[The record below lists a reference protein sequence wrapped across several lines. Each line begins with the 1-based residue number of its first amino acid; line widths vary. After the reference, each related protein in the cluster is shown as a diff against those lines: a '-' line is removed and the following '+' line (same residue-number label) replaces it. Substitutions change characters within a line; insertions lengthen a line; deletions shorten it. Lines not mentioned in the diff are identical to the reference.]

1 MNFLPVTVIIPTY
14 NRRIMLKRA
23 MDSVFRQSWSCA
35 ELVVVDDGSE
45 DGTAEMLAGISV
57 KEPRLRLLT
66 TAHQGPSAARN
77 AGIAAATE
85 KYIAFLDSDDHWQ
98 KRKLEK
104 QYAALSASDFLIS
117 HTRERWL
124 RLGEHL
130 NQKKIHIPRHGDIF
144 AHCLQVC
151 AVSMSTLMV
160 RRDLFTE
167 VGLFDESLRCCEDY
181 DLWLRIAL
189 HYPFLLVDEALTV
202 KEGGREDQV
211 SFQYQVGMDALRIK
225 SLRKLLA
232 GTMEPP
238 RRCLALAELIRK
250 ITIYAGGCCKHG
262 REEEGAALFVECV
275 GFKAELAALSYNCR
289 KGES

>member
-14 NRRIMLKRA
+14 NRRNMLERA
-23 MDSVFRQSWSCA
+23 IDSVFRQSWPCA
-35 ELVVVDDGSE
+35 ELVVVDDGSV
-45 DGTAEMLAGISV
+45 DGTAEMLAGLSA

-104 QYAALSASDFLIS
+104 QYAALNKSDFLIS

-124 RLGEHL
+124 RLGKHL

-144 AHCLQVC
+144 DHCLQIC
-151 AVSMSTLMV
+151 AVGMSTLMV

-167 VGLFDESLRCCEDY
+167 VGLFDEDLLCCEDY
-181 DLWLRIAL
+181 DMWLRMAL
-189 HYPFLLVDEALTV
+189 HHPFLLVDEALTI

-211 SFQYQVGMDALRIK
+211 SFQYRVGMDALRIK

-232 GTMEPP
+232 GTMEPA
-238 RRCLALAELIRK
+238 RRRLALAELIRK

-262 REEEGAALFVECV
+262 REEEGTALFAECA
-275 GFKAELAALSYNCR
+275 GLKAELAVLSYNCR
-289 KGES
+289 QGE